1 MATENPAR
9 SATLAVAPPPSR
21 PPTNGGLTSEQ
32 TDAVTHVGGPLLV
45 FAGPGTGK
53 TRVLT
58 ERIAWLIRERH
69 AAPNEVLALT
79 FTSRAAE
86 EMRTRLSS
94 PTLLGEDGVNGLTA
108 GTFHSICAR
117 VLRSHAAVFG
127 RTDAYTI
134 FDDVD
139 LRKLLVTTLAQHRE
153 PIVAAAAR
161 CGEAPPQEVLDEIG
175 LAKGRLW
182 NPTVYAQHS
191 DHISAAFIAAAWT
204 ELDRELLASNA
215 FTFDDLITC
224 TAWLLAEAAGIRT
237 HYQARWR
244 WVLVD
249 EFQDT
254 NAAQMAL
261 VRLLAGT
268 GYGDS
273 GGRLLAV
280 CDDDQSLYS
289 FQGSEIANVLRFGD
303 SFPGHRTVVLSRNFR
318 SRALVLEI
326 ASTVIRRNRDRQPK
340 QLDAAR
346 GAGGVVRSYCFADDQ
361 DEARW
366 ITRRVSDALA
376 KGISPEE
383 IQVLHPARWVSMPLQ
398 RALAQARIPYRV
410 LGSLGVLERSEVK
423 DALAYVRLLVNPQD
437 ALAFDRAVARPAR
450 GIGEVGRRHVVESAR
465 ARRID
470 LIAACSQA
478 SSIASLNVRQ
488 REALEQFAAGMSA
501 ARGAL
506 ADGRSLTHVVQ
517 QLLAMDGGLIAHYE
531 GKLAERTSARKR
543 RDTARVLEDLRSIV
557 GAVNAYEL
565 ESEEP
570 TTLAV
575 FLEQTTPMHSR
586 TLEGEDRR
594 ITISSIHRAKGT
606 ETLLVIVQGLEDGV
620 LPGWR
625 AIETPG
631 SAVME
636 EQRRLF
642 YVACTRAR
650 DVLLLTHC
658 GRRHDRRNLKQ
669 SRFLTEAGFQ
679 TQSTGA

>member
-1 MATENPAR
+1 MATRPAR
-9 SATLAVAPPPSR
+9 SAALAVPAPSSQPLSD
-21 PPTNGGLTSEQ
+21 GLTSEQ
-32 TDAVTHVGGPLLV
+32 VDAVGHLGGPLLV

-58 ERIAWLIRERH
+58 ERVAWLIRERH
-69 AAPNEVLALT
+69 ADPGEVLALT

-86 EMRTRLSS
+86 EMRTRLAS
-94 PTLLGEDGVNGLTA
+94 PRLLGKDGASGLTA

-139 LRKLLVTTLAQHRE
+139 LRKLLDGVLAQRRE
-153 PIVAAAAR
+153 RIVAAAASS
-161 CGEAPPQEVLDEIG
+161 GEAPSKEVLDEIG

-182 NPTVYAQHS
+182 NPAVYMQHS
-191 DHISAAFIAAAWT
+191 GHVSAPFVAAAWI
-204 ELDRELLASNA
+204 ELERELIASNA

-224 TAWLLAEAAGIRT
+224 TAWLLAETTGIRT

-268 GYGDS
+268 GHGDS

-303 SFPGHRTVVLSRNFR
+303 SFPGHRTIVLSRNFR
-318 SRALVLEI
+318 SRALVLEV
-326 ASTVIRRNRDRQPK
+326 AANAIRRNRERQPK

-346 GAGGVVRSYCFADDQ
+346 GPGGVVRSYCFADDQ

-366 ITRRVSDALA
+366 IARRVSDALSA
-376 KGISPEE
+376 GISPEE

-410 LGSLGVLERSEVK
+410 LGSLGMLERTEVK
-423 DALAYVRLLVNPQD
+423 DALAYVRLLANPQD
-437 ALAFDRAVARPAR
+437 ALAFDRAIARPAR
-450 GIGEVGRRHVVESAR
+450 GIGEVGRRRVVEHAR
-465 ARRID
+465 AQRID
-470 LIAACSQA
+470 LIDACGQA
-478 SSIASLNVRQ
+478 STVADLNVRQ
-488 REALEQFAAGMSA
+488 REALQRFAEGMTA
-501 ARGAL
+501 ARAAL
-506 ADGRSLTHVVQ
+506 AGGRSLTHVVQ
-517 QLLAMDGGLIAHYE
+517 QVLAMDGGLVPHYE
-531 GKLAERTSARKR
+531 GKLADRPSARKR
-543 RDTARVLEDLRSIV
+543 RDIARVLEDLRSIV
-557 GAVNAYEL
+557 GAVTAYEQ

-570 TTLAV
+570 ASLAG
-575 FLEQTTPMHSR
+575 FLEQTSAMHSR

-606 ETLLVIVQGLEDGV
+606 ESLLVIVHGIEDGV

-625 AIETPG
+625 AIEAAG

-658 GRRHDRRNLKQ
+658 RRRHDRRNLTQ
-669 SRFLTEAGFQ
+669 SRFLSDAGFQ
-679 TQSTGA
+679 PPTVAA